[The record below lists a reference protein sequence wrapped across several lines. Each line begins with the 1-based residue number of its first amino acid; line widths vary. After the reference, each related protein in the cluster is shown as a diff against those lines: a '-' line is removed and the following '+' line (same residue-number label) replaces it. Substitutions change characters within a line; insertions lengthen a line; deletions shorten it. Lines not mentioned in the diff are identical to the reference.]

1 VGQRSRE
8 KLVPVSPVLRERGK
22 DVPPRLHTPGK
33 LGSRRGVNSL
43 GGLTFL
49 TDSLSNTRFLVD
61 TGAAVS
67 VLPYTG
73 SHSSATASRG
83 PALAGADGASIKSWG
98 KTYKS
103 VCFGGCLFQDVP
115 FVQAAVNKPI
125 LGAGFFSQH
134 KLLVDTAGNRVLDAA
149 TLLPLGEPSG
159 SRDTGLVAALSAVPP
174 PVRSLLA
181 EFPSVVGDGSDT
193 PRPLHGVQHTVETK
207 GRPLFAKSRRL
218 DPDKLRTAEKEFRA
232 LEKAG
237 IVRRSNS
244 GWSSPLHM
252 VPKPDGSFR
261 PCGDYRRLNTVTE
274 DDRYPLPSIQ
284 DFTAN
289 LAGCTIFSK
298 IDLVKGYHQVPM
310 AENDIPKTAIC
321 TPFGLFEYIF
331 MPFGL
336 KNAPQTFQRL
346 MDKLFCHLPFV
357 FVYLNDI
364 LIASKDLAEHM
375 RHLRQVFE
383 ILQSAGLQ
391 INPAKCTFSVSTLT
405 FLGHNVSSFGI
416 SPMEKHVKAL
426 TDFPLPSDL
435 KQLQRFLGLI
445 NFYRRFLPGIAGT
458 LQPLTDL
465 LRGNPKS
472 LVWTEVAAPAFS
484 AAKAA
489 LAAATALVHPR
500 PGAVISLATDASD
513 THIVGVLQQLSGGSW
528 QPLAFFSRKLS
539 TTESKYSTF
548 DRELLAVFAA
558 VRHFRFVLEGRPFR
572 ILTDHLPLT
581 LAMRRVSPL

>member
-1 VGQRSRE
+1 
-8 KLVPVSPVLRERGK
+8 L
-22 DVPPRLHTPGK
+22 PPRLHTSGK
-33 LGSRRGVNSL
+33 LGSRRGVNFL
-43 GGLTFL
+43 GGLTYL
-49 TDSLSNTRFLVD
+49 TDSLSGTRFLVD

-73 SHSSATASRG
+73 TRSCPNTTDG
-83 PALAGADGASIKSWG
+83 PALAGADGTSIKSWG
-98 KTYKS
+98 KIYRTVS
-103 VCFGGCLFQDVP
+103 FGGRRFTDVP

-125 LGAGFFSQH
+125 LGADFFSQH

-149 TLLPLGEPSG
+149 TLLPLGEPASG
-159 SRDTGLVAALSAVPP
+159 KDTGLVAALSAVPP

-193 PRPLHGVQHTVETK
+193 PRPLHGVQHTIETK

-310 AENDIPKTAIC
+310 AEEDIAKTAIC

-336 KNAPQTFQRL
+336 KNAAQTF
-346 MDKLFCHLPFV
+346 
-357 FVYLNDI
+357 
-364 LIASKDLAEHM
+364 
-375 RHLRQVFE
+375 
-383 ILQSAGLQ
+383 
-391 INPAKCTFSVSTLT
+391 
-405 FLGHNVSSFGI
+405 
-416 SPMEKHVKAL
+416 
-426 TDFPLPSDL
+426 
-435 KQLQRFLGLI
+435 
-445 NFYRRFLPGIAGT
+445 
-458 LQPLTDL
+458 
-465 LRGNPKS
+465 
-472 LVWTEVAAPAFS
+472 
-484 AAKAA
+484 
-489 LAAATALVHPR
+489 
-500 PGAVISLATDASD
+500 
-513 THIVGVLQQLSGGSW
+513 
-528 QPLAFFSRKLS
+528 
-539 TTESKYSTF
+539 
-548 DRELLAVFAA
+548 
-558 VRHFRFVLEGRPFR
+558 
-572 ILTDHLPLT
+572 
-581 LAMRRVSPL
+581 